1 MEQTFKSI
9 QEFLKEF
16 NLKTGYSPLFI
27 IHEDKFCFNFGKLF
41 YAETAVESA
50 NSLIDEFFNS
60 GIIVQEIRDHLR
72 EFASRRLDF

>member
-1 MEQTFKSI
+1 MEEPFKGI

-16 NLKTGYSPLFI
+16 NLKTGCSPRFI

-50 NSLIDEFFNS
+50 NNLIDEFFNS
-60 GIIVQEIRDHLR
+60 GIIVQEIREHLK
-72 EFASRRLDF
+72 EFAFRHLDS